1 MSTQS
6 DRYRLSVKGSLYRTA
21 VDLLDHRYGATA
33 CVVPDGEDTVVELSG
48 DQAALRTLLTLLWD
62 LGHEVLA
69 VVGRDTA
76 DQP

>member
-6 DRYRLSVKGSLYRTA
+6 DQYRLSVKGSVSRTA
-21 VDLLDHRYGATA
+21 VELLDHRYGASA
-33 CVVPDGEDTVVELSG
+33 CVVPDGQDTVVELSG

-69 VVGRDTA
+69 VAGRDTTRA
-76 DQP
+76 P